1 MKMQVQRIQNN
12 NYNPQF
18 RANRINIDIK
28 LKMADLT
35 DYLQKKVP
43 KTELQ
48 SVDLNS
54 MFNMANKNKKNDE
67 EVAILTGNEIFDFLD
82 IAWDK
87 LKEKFLDLH
96 FEMQNFIRMKRD
108 EMWKSIER
116 DFTPEQKVEMKNL
129 IKLQKK
135 YSNDMTKSARKITSL
150 KQDDSGKVTQ
160 EQIKKAEEEY
170 DLAAKQYHET
180 SDKIYVL
187 KYDRSKLDT
196 AKYVDLE
203 GK

>member
-1 MKMQVQRIQNN
+1 MQVQRIQNN